1 MTYKTSGRVWEA
13 IGKKKIKG
21 QILAKKK
28 KKSLGASYV
37 YINSVLTPM
46 ITIVLTFK
54 HNLLVF

>member
-13 IGKKKIKG
+13 IG
-21 QILAKKK
+21 KKK